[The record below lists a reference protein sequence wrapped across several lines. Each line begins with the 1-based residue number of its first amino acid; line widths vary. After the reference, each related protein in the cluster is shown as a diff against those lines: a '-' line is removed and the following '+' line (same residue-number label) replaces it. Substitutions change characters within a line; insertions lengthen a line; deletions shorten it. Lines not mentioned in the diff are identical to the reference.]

1 MPKGMTRD
9 RDWAENWRQRGDEE
23 IALAWIDYQARW
35 PLTPPKDPVEDEA
48 WWAVDAMM
56 GLSGDD
62 PLRALEICFLVARSS
77 KEPKVL
83 EMLGVGPLEDLLSE
97 DPTLFDAIAFE
108 ARSNDRLLVALG
120 SMWQSTIPEQVWSDL
135 QRLIGR

>member
-1 MPKGMTRD
+1 
-9 RDWAENWRQRGDEE
+9 
-23 IALAWIDYQARW
+23 
-35 PLTPPKDPVEDEA
+35 
-48 WWAVDAMM
+48 
-56 GLSGDD
+56 
-62 PLRALEICFLVARSS
+62 
-77 KEPKVL
+77 
-83 EMLGVGPLEDLLSE
+83 MLGVGPLEDLLSE